1 VLTAYSRVTVV
12 SADRTID
19 LALPSSLPLS
29 DVLPQLMH
37 FAAPDGPDAQ
47 PATWTL
53 ARLGGPSLLL
63 SQTLTDAGVLD
74 GDVLELR
81 PQHDD
86 VRPATVEDVRDA
98 VEDSVDASGGV
109 WSKATS
115 ASFVVLVGSA
125 ALGLLG
131 LGSLIASWRGVGSW
145 LSGVD
150 APGTALAVVAVLLV
164 TTWWSVRFARDGDAQ
179 CAAAVAMLW
188 GAVSGEAVASSLG
201 AGGWGRDAAAVLA
214 LAAVG
219 GLALLLT
226 PAATGHAAFGVVV
239 AVAEI
244 VVAVVGLASPQ
255 TRHDILQAIR
265 VVPVLA
271 VLAVGVLPRVSLSV
285 GGLASADYRV
295 RHVGRLDLATLR
307 RRYRASNALLV
318 GSLAGVALVVVRDG
332 AALELHDV
340 PWDRTLALSLAVTV
354 ALRSR
359 LFSRTQHMVLLRL
372 AGLVLV
378 GLVLVRVATAQD
390 ELLPYLA
397 LIPALV
403 LAGGLG
409 LVTVPMSEITR
420 ARVKRTLNVV
430 EFVAVVV
437 LLVVA
442 CGAIGIYGALGG
454 LIS

>member
-1 VLTAYSRVTVV
+1 
-12 SADRTID
+12 
-19 LALPSSLPLS
+19 
-29 DVLPQLMH
+29 
-37 FAAPDGPDAQ
+37 
-47 PATWTL
+47 
-53 ARLGGPSLLL
+53 
-63 SQTLTDAGVLD
+63 
-74 GDVLELR
+74 
-81 PQHDD
+81 
-86 VRPATVEDVRDA
+86 
-98 VEDSVDASGGV
+98 
-109 WSKATS
+109 
-115 ASFVVLVGSA
+115 
-125 ALGLLG
+125 
-131 LGSLIASWRGVGSW
+131 
-145 LSGVD
+145 
-150 APGTALAVVAVLLV
+150 
-164 TTWWSVRFARDGDAQ
+164 
-179 CAAAVAMLW
+179 MLW
-188 GAVSGEAVASSLG
+188 GAVAGESVASSLG
-201 AGGWGRDAAAVLA
+201 AGGWGRDVAALLA

-244 VVAVVGLASPQ
+244 VVAVVGLVGPE
-255 TRHDILQAIR
+255 TRQDTMQAVR

-332 AALELHDV
+332 AALELNDL
-340 PWDRTLALSLAVTV
+340 PWDRTLALSLAATV

-378 GLVLVRVATAQD
+378 ALVLVRVAIAQE

-397 LIPALV
+397 LVPALI

-442 CGAIGIYGALGG
+442 CGALGIYGAMGG